1 MSEQPS
7 NPGPR
12 PATSAEPAAAPA
24 AASSGGSSGG
34 PSDRSGGARLSVLQ
48 LEKIALGEASPAQ
61 PLDEA
66 EQARL
71 QALRESDA
79 QILARYPAAQQA
91 EQIAAR
97 VAKAQAGPV
106 GQRARSSPRL
116 WLPVLASVASVLVVV
131 VWTSRPRVD
140 PHGSAGGIGSTGGPD
155 VDVITAKGGP
165 TATRL
170 RLYRQGQAQAEP
182 LVDGALAQSGDL
194 VQLAFVAGSA
204 RYGVLL
210 SIDGR
215 GGVTVHFPAGSD
227 QATAPSTALSDP
239 QSPLSPAGE
248 RTEVRLPQ
256 AFRLDDAPRFERFF
270 LVTADEAHR
279 DALRLADVVDR
290 ARRLAR
296 DPSQA
301 ERAELP
307 DLPAGLQ
314 QQSLRVRKD
323 AR

>member
-1 MSEQPS
+1 MSEKPG
-7 NPGPR
+7 NPGLGA
-12 PATSAEPAAAPA
+12 ATGPSA
-24 AASSGGSSGG
+24 SGSSG
-34 PSDRSGGARLSVLQ
+34 SASARLSDLQ

-66 EQARL
+66 GQARL
-71 QALRESDA
+71 QALRDSDA

-97 VAKAQAGPV
+97 VAKADAAQAGHRTRR
-106 GQRARSSPRL
+106 QPRL
-116 WLPVLASVASVLVVV
+116 WLPVLASAASVLVVV
-131 VWTSRPRVD
+131 VWTSRPRVN
-140 PHGSAGGIGSTGGPD
+140 PGGGIGSLGGPD

-165 TATRL
+165 VAPSL
-170 RLYRQGQAQAEP
+170 RLYRQGAGQAEP
-182 LVDGALAQSGDL
+182 LSDGALAQRGDL

-215 GGVTVHFPAGSD
+215 AGVTVHFPMGTDAG
-227 QATAPSTALSDP
+227 TAPSTALGNP
-239 QSPLSPAGE
+239 HSPLSPAGE

-270 LVTADEAHR
+270 FVTADEAHR
-279 DALRLADVVDR
+279 DALRLADIVER
-290 ARRLAR
+290 ARRLAG
-296 DPSQA
+296 DPAQA
-301 ERAELP
+301 EHAELP
-307 DLPAGLQ
+307 ELPAGLQ

-323 AR
+323 TR